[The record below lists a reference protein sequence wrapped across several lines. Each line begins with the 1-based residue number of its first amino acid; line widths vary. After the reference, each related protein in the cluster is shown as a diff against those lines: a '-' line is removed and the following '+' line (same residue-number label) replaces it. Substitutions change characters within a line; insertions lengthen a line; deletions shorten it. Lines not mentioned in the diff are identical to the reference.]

1 MTDET
6 IYKSVIKLITHN
18 RESNTNTKI
27 MYRIKNVKGYYFA
40 EEISTG
46 AIFPTYTFYVP
57 SKEKKFN
64 MNTNSYIKNGK
75 YFVFCALNAPND
87 RVAPYYFDK
96 KMQGSSV
103 ETPSK
108 DEINEYLSRSGYNFK
123 SRIKVLEEENKF
135 LCDREIIKKAI
146 NEKKNSNSVEHSYAE
161 EYKTK
166 IDITPIESFGFDL
179 STAKHLC
186 ECIGRERELK
196 ETIKNIVIKDTSVL
210 LIGEAGSGKTAIA
223 ESLALEIKR
232 GTNKWLKNKTI
243 ISISANS
250 LVADSKYRGVF
261 EANMKKLIDF
271 CKKHR
276 GNVILF
282 IDEIHSLKGLGS
294 SEGQEHLDAT
304 NILKPYLSSRDVII
318 IGATTKRE
326 YQTLAQDD
334 AFCRRFTKINID
346 ILPRE
351 TVLEALKK
359 YIKLL
364 EEEYKVDFRYSEQ
377 ETNIILN
384 GILDVTDKS
393 HQKLVGE
400 PIVTNPTLSK
410 NILEDAFVEAV
421 YNEKEIVSIDDIYNA
436 LINCDKLSPTIRK
449 EIAKKLKMI
458 LNHSLNEEKEPKPK
472 GLVLDFPTLR

>member
-1 MTDET
+1 MIDEET

-46 AIFPTYTFYVP
+46 AIFPTYTFYVA

-75 YFVFCALNAPND
+75 YFIFCALSALKTGI
-87 RVAPYYFDK
+87 APYYFDK
-96 KMQGSSV
+96 KAQEEIV

-108 DEINEYLSRSGYNFK
+108 DEINEYLSRSGYDFE
-123 SRIKVLEEENKF
+123 SQIKAYEAENEF

-146 NEKKNSNSVEHSYAE
+146 NEKKNSNRNGVEQD
-161 EYKTK
+161 YKTK
-166 IDITPIESFGFDL
+166 IDITQIKDFGFDL
-179 STAKHLC
+179 STARHLC

-364 EEEYKVDFRYSEQ
+364 EEEYKVYFRYSEQ

-384 GILDVTDKS
+384 EILDVTDKS